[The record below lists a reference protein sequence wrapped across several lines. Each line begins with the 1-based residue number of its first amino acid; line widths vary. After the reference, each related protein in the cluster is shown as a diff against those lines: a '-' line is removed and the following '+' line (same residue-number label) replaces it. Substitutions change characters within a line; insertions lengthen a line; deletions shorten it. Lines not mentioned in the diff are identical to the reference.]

1 MTADVNGQ
9 ATIMVVDDALQS
21 LRLMEALLSSQG
33 YRVTALP
40 DGEQALAAAR
50 QSRPDLILLDIMMP
64 GLDGFQVCARL
75 KAEPDL
81 RDIPVLFMSALTA
94 STDKIRAFQAG
105 GVDYI
110 TKPLQLEEVQARI
123 SVHLQLR
130 RLHQQLAAH
139 NAALEATVAERTRLL
154 AEANAR
160 LAGLDQA
167 KSDFLSVIAHE
178 LRTPLNGLLSVAE
191 LMLMDLPPTP
201 STQDYRRCFDASR
214 DRILTLIEE
223 ALLLTRV
230 EVKAEGLAAEVSPL
244 DAVLHQAVETAEAR
258 ASTAGVGFG
267 PVPATVAVVHGDLEL
282 LVRAIQALLVAAA
295 QFARPGTVV
304 DLAVCRGDQVVELA
318 IQASGYALPTAEV
331 PRFFD
336 LLSIAQ
342 ARMTHGDLGLGPALA
357 RCLVQAFGGQVSV
370 DNLTPPGIR
379 LSVRLLRVS

>member
-1 MTADVNGQ
+1 
-9 ATIMVVDDALQS
+9 MVVDDALQS
-21 LRLMEALLSSQG
+21 LRLMEALLVSQG
-33 YRVTALP
+33 YQVMALP
-40 DGEQALAAAR
+40 DGEQALTAAR
-50 QSRPDLILLDIMMP
+50 RSRPDLILLDIMMP

-75 KAEPDL
+75 KADPDL
-81 RDIPVLFMSALTA
+81 RHIPVLFMSALTA
-94 STDKIRAFQAG
+94 AADKIRAFQVG

-123 SVHLQLR
+123 GVHLQLR

-139 NAALEATVAERTRLL
+139 NADLEATVSERTRLL

-214 DRILTLIEE
+214 DRLLTLVEE

-230 EVKAEGLAAEVSPL
+230 EVRAEGSATEVSPL
-244 DAVLHQAVETAEAR
+244 DGVLHQALETAQAR
-258 ASTAGVGFG
+258 AGTARVSFG
-267 PVPATVAVVHGDLEL
+267 PVPATGAVVHGDLEL
-282 LVRAIQALLVAAA
+282 LVKAFQALLIAAA
-295 QFARPGTVV
+295 QFAAPETVV
-304 DLAVCRGDQVVELA
+304 NLAACPGDEVVHLTIEA
-318 IQASGYALPTAEV
+318 TGVTVPAADI

-336 LLSIAQ
+336 LLSTAQ
-342 ARMTHGDLGLGPALA
+342 SRVTHGDLGLGPALA
-357 RCLVQAFGGQVSV
+357 RCLFEAFGGQVSV
-370 DNLTPPGIR
+370 GSLTPPGIR
-379 LSVRLLRVS
+379 LSVRLPRVP